1 MQRLAAVPA
10 VAVTLAIAACTLQG
24 CEESMLDVPKMD
36 DFAISL
42 PQKWFNPH
50 KLPYWRLETDY
61 WMKESYLDPK
71 SKDARFNSC
80 NNPRL
85 KIADVCSGRGS
96 CLPFGDT
103 GVSFCRCNPGFGGAE
118 CESKRLSQLTAW
130 FLCLFLGPFGAD
142 QYYLGWYPEM
152 LITQILSILGVVLLV
167 AIPNSKLPGLVVLLG
182 PWMRHVVIIGSAPA
196 QGITDRTAA
205 DLPRCAFVAFSML
218 WMAFIALAVC
228 VHDLKYKTQV
238 KRINQDQ
245 LRNYSAAKIIA

>member
-1 MQRLAAVPA
+1 MSTCALPVP
-10 VAVTLAIAACTLQG
+10 LH
-24 CEESMLDVPKMD
+24 LDASFEDLDKVR
-36 DFAISL
+36 
-42 PQKWFNPH
+42 KWFNPH

-80 NNPRL
+80 NNPHL
-85 KIADVCSGRGS
+85 KIADVCNGRGS

-167 AIPNSKLPGLVVLLG
+167 AIPNSKLPGGVQSDGSKAQSIAMSCKQLQSSAVSHAGDHTASIKQHPKFHYPPGLVVLLG

-205 DLPRCAFVAFSML
+205 DLPRCAFVAFSLL
-218 WMAFIALAVC
+218 W
-228 VHDLKYKTQV
+228 HGE
-238 KRINQDQ
+238 
-245 LRNYSAAKIIA
+245 

>member
-1 MQRLAAVPA
+1 MFFPTASCKKIESDMSTCALPVP
-10 VAVTLAIAACTLQG
+10 LH
-24 CEESMLDVPKMD
+24 LD
-36 DFAISL
+36 ASL
-42 PQKWFNPH
+42 GDLDKVRKWFNPH

-167 AIPNSKLPGLVVLLG
+167 AIPNSKLPGGVRVRSDISEVQSIAISFNLPLSIQRFAIARLSGAAG
-182 PWMRHVVIIGSAPA
+182 PLDATRGDHRVSPGA
-196 QGITDRTAA
+196 
-205 DLPRCAFVAFSML
+205 
-218 WMAFIALAVC
+218 
-228 VHDLKYKTQV
+228 
-238 KRINQDQ
+238 
-245 LRNYSAAKIIA
+245 RNH